1 MTFLLCDLLDVTVVV
16 ENITISFLEER
27 SITHNILLSL
37 KCLSDYVYTAKSQ
50 VEIQFT
56 WLIELIFRQPKK
68 IIHSLNLLIFSAS
81 LGAGFC
87 GIELLTCCLS
97 GSWRQTSLSRF
108 NDVLLCQKA
117 LSAT

>member
-1 MTFLLCDLLDVTVVV
+1 MPFIFYTRLPIIYGRKYISPPCFPLLFNKKVTFLLCGLLDVTVVV
-16 ENITISFLEER
+16 ENTTISFLEKR

-37 KCLSDYVYTAKSQ
+37 KCLPDYVYTAKSQ

-81 LGAGFC
+81 LAY
-87 GIELLTCCLS
+87 
-97 GSWRQTSLSRF
+97 
-108 NDVLLCQKA
+108 
-117 LSAT
+117 